1 MPARSRESGA
11 ATAAR
16 KVLDRLSSRTYA

>member
-1 MPARSRESGA
+1 MLARSRESDT